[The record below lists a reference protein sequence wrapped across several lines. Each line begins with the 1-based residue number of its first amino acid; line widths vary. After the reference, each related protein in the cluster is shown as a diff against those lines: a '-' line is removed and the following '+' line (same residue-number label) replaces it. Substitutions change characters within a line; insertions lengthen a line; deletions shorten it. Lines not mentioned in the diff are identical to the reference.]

1 MFLKFLIVKDFKK
14 LILEIECS
22 GTNENNKPYVF
33 AYFDYITIIYNEIIN
48 KFFLALFIIS
58 IKIYFKFFAEKLKYL
73 KKIFLNL

>member
-48 KFFLALFIIS
+48 NFF
-58 IKIYFKFFAEKLKYL
+58 
-73 KKIFLNL
+73 